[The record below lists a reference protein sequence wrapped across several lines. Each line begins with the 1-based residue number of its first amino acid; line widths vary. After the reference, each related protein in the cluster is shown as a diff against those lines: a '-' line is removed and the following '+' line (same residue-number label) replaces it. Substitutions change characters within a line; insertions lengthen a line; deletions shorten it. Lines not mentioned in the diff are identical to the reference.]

1 MYEQPG
7 QVQPSVLGAAW
18 EHKWLVAAIALAVAL
33 AAVAYS
39 IARPPQY
46 DAVATVVF
54 EDPSTANVLGAT
66 GPVSSSRTVANEL
79 EIFRSGAV
87 TIRAREIL
95 VEHGITE
102 VSISD
107 IRRGAAFTSLI
118 NADVIAIT
126 FSASDPAT
134 AEVVTDA
141 LIEAYQDV
149 RRSQRDREAEQ
160 SLERLDSAQLLLL
173 DDLERV
179 RSSLDE
185 ARAERGLAAK
195 IDGVL
200 NRLAQVEDALGAT
213 ESPTA
218 RADLLVRQDE
228 LQSQLQAL
236 RLAFQ
241 VESERPDIAALIR
254 RENQILDRLAEFESR
269 RSAIDIELNTRT
281 SGLAFV
287 SPPTVTQVGST
298 SGRIFIALA
307 GLALGAF
314 IALGVAYALV
324 SVRRRFTDRM
334 QPSTALG
341 IPFLADI
348 PRFDPR
354 SMESGLP
361 VRDNPRSAAAE
372 AFRFAGSG
380 IEFRMERAGA
390 KSVMAVS
397 GLVGDGKSTV
407 LANTAIAVAR
417 MSKRVLIVDADFGN
431 QSISRL
437 LLGDI
442 RLGPG
447 LTELVAGKAL
457 LAEATVAVPI
467 GQGMVLDVI
476 GRGTEPVSASSVFS
490 SADTRAVMG
499 RMMDRYD
506 FVFIDGP
513 PMMQVAYGS
522 ALARLADVTLVV
534 IPHTSSIRKGQELA
548 RLIESFESPTIGYV
562 YNKAPVRPEMLA
574 SGGSM
579 KDVLGEAGTVE
590 PIRERG

>member
-7 QVQPSVLGAAW
+7 QEQPSVLGAAW
-18 EHKWLVAAIALAVAL
+18 EHKWLVLAIALAVAL
-33 AAVAYS
+33 GAVAYS
-39 IARPPQY
+39 LSRPPEYQ
-46 DAVATVVF
+46 AVASVVF
-54 EDPSTANVLGAT
+54 EDPLTANVLGGA
-66 GPVSSSRTVANEL
+66 GPVSSTRTVANEL

-95 VEHGITE
+95 ADQGITN

-107 IRRGAAFTSLI
+107 IRRGATFSSLI
-118 NADVIAIT
+118 NADVIAVAY
-126 FSASDPAT
+126 SASEPET
-134 AEVVTDA
+134 AEVVTSA

-149 RRSQRDREAEQ
+149 RRTQRDREAEQ
-160 SLERLDSAQLLLL
+160 SLERLDSAQGLLL
-173 DDLERV
+173 DDLELV
-179 RSSLDE
+179 RGSLGT
-185 ARAERGLAAK
+185 ARSERAFAAK
-195 IDGVL
+195 IDEVL
-200 NRLAQVEDALGAT
+200 NRLAQVEDSLSVT
-213 ESPTA
+213 ESSEA
-218 RADLLVRQDE
+218 RAELLERQGE

-236 RLAFQ
+236 RVAYQ

-254 RENQILDRLAEFESR
+254 RENQVLDRLADFESR
-269 RSAIDIELNTRT
+269 RSAIEIEMNTRT

-287 SPPTVTQVGST
+287 SPPTVAEVGST
-298 SGRIFIALA
+298 SGRVFIALA

-324 SVRRRFTDRM
+324 SARRRFSDRM
-334 QPSTALG
+334 QPSAALG

-348 PRFDPR
+348 PRFDSS
-354 SMESGLP
+354 SMETGLP

-380 IEFRMERAGA
+380 MEFRMERVGA
-390 KSVMAVS
+390 KSVMTVS

-407 LANTAIAVAR
+407 IANTAIAVAR
-417 MSKRVLIVDADFGN
+417 MGKRVLIVDADFGN

-457 LAEATVAVPI
+457 LAEAAVAVPI

-476 GRGTEPVSASSVFS
+476 GRGIEPVSAPSVFS
-490 SADTRAVMG
+490 SADTKAVMG

-506 FVFIDGP
+506 LVLIDGP
-513 PMMQVAYGS
+513 PLMQVAYGS

-548 RLIESFESPTIGYV
+548 RLIESIEIPTIGYV
-562 YNKAPVRPEMLA
+562 YNKAPVRSEMLA

-579 KDVLGEAGTVE
+579 KDVLGEAGAVE
-590 PIRERG
+590 PIRRG